1 MKGLFSLQNDTVQI
15 EEFSYPLEE
24 FLRDEPDFNA
34 PKNGEL
40 TYHRGQ
46 GSTLIIEG
54 KHSEAEKDYPSEDIE
69 LYIGRKSMYRS
80 AHKARRSA
88 VKPSKAKRSTK
99 KAAKPTAEKP
109 AASPKEDKPK
119 TNQASKPVTEEKNN
133 ADH

>member
-1 MKGLFSLQNDTVQI
+1 MKGTFTLQNDTVQI

-24 FLRDEPDFNA
+24 FLLDEPDFKA
-34 PKNGEL
+34 PENGEL
-40 TYHRGQ
+40 IYHRGQ
-46 GSTLIIEG
+46 GLTLIIEG
-54 KHSEAEKDYPSEDIE
+54 KHSEADKDYPSEDME

-109 AASPKEDKPK
+109 ATPKEDKPK
-119 TNQASKPVTEEKNN
+119 TTQASKPVTEETNN

>member
-24 FLRDEPDFNA
+24 FLLDEPDFKA

-46 GSTLIIEG
+46 GSILIIEG
-54 KHSEAEKDYPSEDIE
+54 KHSEVEKDYPSEDIE

-88 VKPSKAKRSTK
+88 VKPSKTKRPTK

-119 TNQASKPVTEEKNN
+119 TTQASKPVTEEKNN

>member
-15 EEFSYPLEE
+15 EEFLYPLEE
-24 FLRDEPDFNA
+24 FLRDEPDFKT

-54 KHSEAEKDYPSEDIE
+54 KHSEADKDYPSEDME

-109 AASPKEDKPK
+109 ATPKDDKPK
-119 TNQASKPVTEEKNN
+119 TTQASKPVTKEKSH